1 MIWTR
6 RQNAPLQGIKEQ
18 TKRAKPMFCHYPS
31 GSLQFG
37 CAVLRQ
43 NTFRTEMQSAFLI
56 ADATH
61 GRGANIAL
69 DQVEAAD
76 TSVSADIKHTT
87 ITDP

>member
-1 MIWTR
+1 
-6 RQNAPLQGIKEQ
+6 
-18 TKRAKPMFCHYPS
+18 
-31 GSLQFG
+31 
-37 CAVLRQ
+37 
-43 NTFRTEMQSAFLI
+43 MQSAFLI